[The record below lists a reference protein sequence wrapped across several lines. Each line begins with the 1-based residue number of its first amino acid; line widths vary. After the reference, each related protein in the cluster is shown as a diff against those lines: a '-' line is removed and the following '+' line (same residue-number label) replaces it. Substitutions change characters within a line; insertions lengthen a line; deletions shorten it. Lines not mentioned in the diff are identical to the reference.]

1 MNELTIIYIIIF
13 CAVLLAVQGGYWFFT
28 EQKRVRGAVNRRL
41 LLAKQTGSAQE
52 VFETLKRERG
62 LIGLD
67 TRHFARLND
76 LILQTGLRLD
86 EKLLI
91 AVAFLLGLLFF
102 VLVGLAFGYGLL
114 SFIFSVIFAA
124 VSMVLFLVL
133 VRRKRIARFSE
144 QLPDAIDVI
153 VRGVR
158 SGYPFTVALGLVAK
172 EMNDPIGTEFGM
184 TSDEISFGS
193 DIGSA
198 LENLFHRVGHEDLLY
213 LIMSLKIQTQTGGNL
228 AEILSRLARLLRER
242 AILRLKVRAISAE
255 GRLSGIFLTAMPFVL
270 FGVVSLMRR
279 DYFFNDVVRNH
290 PITMPVFIVRINYA
304 RSGQRHHLSHGQLQS
319 VRDRAW

>member
-1 MNELTIIYIIIF
+1 M
-13 CAVLLAVQGGYWFFT
+13 LLAVQGAYWFFT
-28 EQKRVRGAVNRRL
+28 EQQRDRGAINRRL

-67 TRHFARLND
+67 NRRFGYLND

-86 EKLLI
+86 QKLLI

-102 VLVGLAFGYGLL
+102 VLFGIAFGYGLL
-114 SFIFSVIFAA
+114 SFIFSAILAA
-124 VSMVLFLVL
+124 VSMVLFLAL

-153 VRGVR
+153 VRGVK
-158 SGYPFTVALGLVAK
+158 SGYPFTVALGLVSK
-172 EMNDPIGTEFGM
+172 EMSDPIGTEFGM

-193 DIGSA
+193 DIGTA
-198 LENLFHRVGHEDLLY
+198 LDNLFHRVGHEDLLY

-255 GRLSGIFLTAMPFVL
+255 GRLSGVFLTAMPFLL
-270 FGVVSLMRR
+270 FAVISLMRP
-279 DYFFNDVVRNH
+279 DYFFNDVVAQPSYYHAR
-290 PITMPVFIVRINYA
+290 IGSRINYA
-304 RSGQRHHLSHGQLQS
+304 GSG
-319 VRDRAW
+319 

>member
-1 MNELTIIYIIIF
+1 MNELLIIYVIIF

-28 EQKRVRGAVNRRL
+28 EQQTVRGAINRRL

-67 TRHFARLND
+67 TEHFARLND
-76 LILQTGLRLD
+76 LIIQTGLRLD

-91 AVAFLLGLLFF
+91 AVAFSLGLLFF
-102 VLVGLAFGYGLL
+102 VLFGFALGYSLL
-114 SFIFSVIFAA
+114 SFIFSAIFAA
-124 VSMVLFLVL
+124 VSMVLFLAL

-172 EMNDPIGTEFGM
+172 EMSDPIGTEFGM

-193 DIGSA
+193 DIGTA
-198 LENLFHRVGHEDLLY
+198 LDNLFHRVGHEDLLY
-213 LIMSLKIQTQTGGNL
+213 LTMSLKIQNQTGGNL

-242 AILRLKVRAISAE
+242 AMLRLKVRAISAE
-255 GRLSGIFLTAMPFVL
+255 GRLSGVFLTAMPFVL
-270 FGVVSLMRR
+270 FGVISLMRP

-290 PITMPVFIVRINYA
+290 PITMPALIVGLTLIALGNVIIYRMVNFK
-304 RSGQRHHLSHGQLQS
+304 
-319 VRDRAW
+319 V